1 MTTPIAQLQH
11 MLEPLTPLLEGGTE
25 DIAINEPHLA
35 WACRRG
41 KWLPFEMPTLDHDTL
56 VDMTILAAA
65 VSEQTVSKRH
75 PLLFTDVP
83 MSDGPQLRLLALLPP
98 AVEPGMISWTLRQP
112 GDKIHGVKEITGRYK
127 TERWNKWQRRGENR
141 DHTVA
146 LALYDAGDIE
156 RFLSHIVKARYNVL
170 LCGATGSSKTT
181 MGITCISE
189 IPEDERIITIENARE
204 YRLNQRNKVHLI
216 YSQGEQGTANVTQ
229 KDLQR
234 ASMRARPDRVLVQEL
249 LDGDAAETYVTEV
262 ISGHPGS
269 ITTIHGRSPSQAF
282 KKLFT
287 MVKSSKGGGS
297 QEDATVV
304 STLSSVIDVI
314 MPFHNEGGV
323 FSIGETFFAPDAAR
337 RGETAGDLLR
347 DIW

>member
-1 MTTPIAQLQH
+1 M
-11 MLEPLTPLLEGGTE
+11 PLLEGGTE

-35 WACRRG
+35 WARRGG
-41 KWLPFEMPTLDHDTL
+41 KWLPFEMPTLDFDTL
-56 VDMTILAAA
+56 LDMTILAAA
-65 VSEQTVSKRH
+65 ISEQHVSKRN

-83 MSDGPQLRLLALLPP
+83 MPDGPQLRLMAMLPP
-98 AVEPGMISWTLRQP
+98 TVESGLLSWTLRQP
-112 GDKIHGVKEITGRYK
+112 GDRIYGVNEVSGRYK
-127 TERWNKWQRRGENR
+127 THRWNKWERRGENR
-141 DHTVA
+141 DHSVA

-156 RFLSHIVKARYNVL
+156 GFLSHIVKARYNIL

-204 YRLNQRNKVHLI
+204 YRLKQRNKVHLV
-216 YSQGEQGTANVTQ
+216 YSQGEQGIANVTQ

-249 LDGDAAETYVTEV
+249 LDGDAAETYVTEI

-287 MVKSSKGGGS
+287 MVKSSKAGGA

-304 STLSSVIDVI
+304 TTLTSAIDVI
-314 MPFHNEGGV
+314 MPFHNDNGV

-337 RGETAGDLLR
+337 RGETAADLLQE
-347 DIW
+347 IT